1 MNISGPETEK
11 GPGFPI
17 GAKETNQCWH
27 SKAEAQNDSSLASDC
42 LCGLGHIT
50 PLPKLPFPLL

>member
-17 GAKETNQCWH
+17 GAKEN
-27 SKAEAQNDSSLASDC
+27 EPMLAQQ
-42 LCGLGHIT
+42 G
-50 PLPKLPFPLL
+50 